1 MARILLQ
8 WRQRNTS
15 ATADSLYQPKRPR
28 QEKALITCWLSGF
41 SRRGQQVRHRP
52 PQTAWCFP
60 SLLEIPLPRLHH
72 LAPGNCSI
80 KTTTRNRKCVVIVSC
95 MFHVSQT
102 PTSFV
107 GDSAEFR
114 PPPKKIRAEEL
125 LGSPGGCRLCYHLI
139 ESQRRLLHWTVHLNG
154 DEVWK
159 WIKWPKWQEGIVKSY
174 EINDFPVGL
183 KKTTWLKF
191 CVKESNP
198 TLPYSTKNC
207 WSLKRCLR
215 SRSPRP
221 GFMGIPTKD
230 APGVSFTGSFVHF
243 FGIGNTRSQG
253 NIERV
258 LRKDK

>member
-1 MARILLQ
+1 MFLLGTFWEPWHAFSYNDAKGTLLPQ
-8 WRQRNTS
+8 PTRCTS
-15 ATADSLYQPKRPR
+15 PNVQGKRRHSSP
-28 QEKALITCWLSGF
+28 AWLSGF

-114 PPPKKIRAEEL
+114 PPQKKIRAEEL
-125 LGSPGGCRLCYHLI
+125 LGSPGGCHLCYHLI

-154 DEVWK
+154 DEV
-159 WIKWPKWQEGIVKSY
+159 
-174 EINDFPVGL
+174 
-183 KKTTWLKF
+183 
-191 CVKESNP
+191 
-198 TLPYSTKNC
+198 
-207 WSLKRCLR
+207 
-215 SRSPRP
+215 
-221 GFMGIPTKD
+221 
-230 APGVSFTGSFVHF
+230 
-243 FGIGNTRSQG
+243 
-253 NIERV
+253 
-258 LRKDK
+258 